1 MPKKVKK
8 KENRQVNEPWEQ
20 PIYEVE
26 SEQVPSRVQSGRRKR
41 GNHRFLT
48 IVLILLF
55 IIAAGPAV
63 FGVWKLYVDHQPTT
77 QKVAS
82 KESSEKSVAS
92 SSTKATSTSTTSE
105 SSQSTETSA
114 TTTESSEN
122 QTTNQNEETTSQNG
136 EEYTTV
142 QAGEGPQ
149 SIANRTGVS
158 VEDIYRLN
166 GMTADNFSLTPGQQ
180 IRIK

>member
-8 KENRQVNEPWEQ
+8 KENSQVNEPWEQ

-63 FGVWKLYVDHQPTT
+63 FSVWKLYVDHQPTT
-77 QKVAS
+77 EKVAS
-82 KESSEKSVAS
+82 KESS
-92 SSTKATSTSTTSE
+92 TSTSTTNSTTE
-105 SSQSTETSA
+105 STQSTDSSA
-114 TTTESSEN
+114 TTAESTEN
-122 QTTNQNEETTSQNG
+122 QTEDANTNTDSQTQSQAG

-158 VEDIYRLN
+158 VEEIYRLN
-166 GMTADNFSLTPGQQ
+166 GMTADNFNLTPGQQ